1 MVYKKYKTILRIT
14 LIILFAASAFTST
27 SFAVAAAAEPGN
39 LTEQERNW
47 LSQHPQIRLGI
58 DPSWPPFEFIDE
70 SGEYSGISAG
80 FIAEISRRLG
90 IGMAPDG
97 NRSWTET
104 LAAIANRDVDVLP
117 MAAPNEKRAKTML
130 FTHSY
135 IKFPAV
141 LIMRRDTGY
150 IGDLHDMNGQRV
162 GVVDGYVTH
171 DGLLKD
177 YPDIKIA
184 AFSNVTE
191 VLKAVNSKKV
201 NAGLLNLATAT
212 HEMQKLRLDDLKVAA
227 PTEYSFDLAMAVR
240 KDWPELV
247 SILDKTL
254 SGIDKETRRSIK
266 NSWLNVKYEFG
277 IGLSQ
282 VMLWGGSIA
291 AALLLIIGIF
301 FLWNRQLNSRVKA
314 RELLLQQK
322 THDLEERVK
331 EQFCLYSFSSILD
344 KRHIP
349 LETLLHEA
357 VEVIPSGWHYPDIT
371 RARIIIADIVAETR
385 GFQETEWRQSE
396 IITVRGDQ
404 AGTID
409 IVYLEKREQ
418 LDEGAFLIEERSL
431 LTEMSKQLAMVVESR
446 LDEDDLQALNQS
458 LERRVAERTVQL
470 ETAQAQNRLILDS
483 AGEGIF
489 GLDTKGRVTFYN
501 QSAAEMLGYDVKELL
516 GLDMHR
522 AVHYAHA
529 DGSEF
534 DSADC
539 PMRAAYESGKKCSI
553 DDEVLWH
560 KAGHSFPVEYT
571 AVPMHRDGIA
581 VGSVVVFR
589 NIRERKESEARLN
602 ESMQRFRVLFDEAA
616 DAFLILDNGKFS
628 ECNQATVELLGYK
641 DKAELLHKDPAVFS
655 PEFQADGTR
664 SNEKSA
670 EMVQLAYENG
680 GHQFDWLHVKKDGQV
695 FPVDVTLTPIE
706 LDGKAVL
713 LVVWHDLTERVK
725 AAEDINRINFLS
737 DIALELTDSAYWHI
751 DYSDP
756 DYYYQS
762 DRSANM
768 LGEPLK
774 EDKRYHLQDE
784 WFSRLLEAN
793 PETADST
800 AERYQ
805 GAIDGKY
812 PIYESIYAYKRPI
825 DGEIVW
831 VHAAGKTVHDEN
843 DKIRFMYG
851 AYQNITRQKLA
862 EDELQKTEKE
872 FRNTFELAAVGIAHV
887 GLDGTWQKVNQRLC
901 EIVGYTEEEL
911 LKLTFQEITH
921 SDDLDADMN
930 LIQQIIEKEIPSYS
944 KDKRYLHK
952 DGSAVW
958 INVTVA
964 LVCDEAGEPVHFIS
978 VIEDISRR
986 KEMEKEL
993 KMAKNTADAANQA
1006 KSDFL
1011 ANMSHEI
1018 RTPMNAIIG
1027 MSHLALQTK
1036 LDRKQRNYVQKVHR
1050 SAESLLGIINDILD
1064 FSKIEAGKL
1073 EIEHIDFR
1081 LEDVFD
1087 NLANLVG
1094 LKVEEKGLELMFD
1107 VPADLH
1113 TALIGDPLRLGQ
1125 ILINLGNNAV
1135 KFTEQGEIIIGT
1147 KLLETTDKRAKLQFY
1162 VRDSGIGMT
1171 VEQTEKLFRSFSQAD
1186 ASTTRKYGG
1195 TGLGLAISK
1204 NLTEMMGGDIWVESE
1219 PEKGSVFN
1227 FTAWFDLQ
1235 EGELQ
1240 SERANT
1246 SVLGSL
1252 KVLVV
1257 DDNASAREILTSMLT
1272 SFGFHVDQAA
1282 SGTAAIDLL
1291 QAVQNSDPYQLIIMD
1306 WKMSEMD
1313 GVETTRVIQSGSAL
1327 KEVPTV
1333 IMVTAFGREEA
1344 RQAASDVRISNF
1356 LTKPVTPS
1364 TLLDGIMLTMGH
1376 EVKDVTRTASRLS
1389 ETETAIS
1396 FLRGAKVLLVEDNE
1410 INQELALE
1418 LLTSNGMSVEVVNN
1432 GQEAVDLLQ
1441 EESFDG
1447 VLMDCQMPVMDGYE
1461 ATRLLRQQDRYKTLP
1476 ILAMTANAMA
1486 GDREKVIAAGMND
1499 HIAKPINVNDMFSK
1513 MAKWIKPAQPKQV
1526 VFSRSNTQ
1534 QDDEL
1539 PDLPGI
1545 DTTTGLLIAQE
1556 NVSLYRRLLGK
1567 FLQKYSNFRMEF
1579 LQSAETNDRDTMTRI
1594 AHTLKGVAGSI
1605 GAREVQ
1611 TAAEKL
1617 ELACKE
1623 NEPAEAVDELLR
1635 QVESVLSPVI
1645 TSLQQ
1650 LENSPEAKT
1659 NSGEEADPELVSSLL
1674 IRLRELL
1681 QDDDTDATEIIEQ
1694 LENLNTAIIDSA
1706 TLKRL
1711 SVAVGD
1717 YDFEQALK
1725 VLEDIQLSS
1734 DN

>member
-1 MVYKKYKTILRIT
+1 
-14 LIILFAASAFTST
+14 
-27 SFAVAAAAEPGN
+27 
-39 LTEQERNW
+39 
-47 LSQHPQIRLGI
+47 LS
-58 DPSWPPFEFIDE
+58 
-70 SGEYSGISAG
+70 
-80 FIAEISRRLG
+80 
-90 IGMAPDG
+90 MA
-97 NRSWTET
+97 
-104 LAAIANRDVDVLP
+104 
-117 MAAPNEKRAKTML
+117 
-130 FTHSY
+130 
-135 IKFPAV
+135 
-141 LIMRRDTGY
+141 
-150 IGDLHDMNGQRV
+150 
-162 GVVDGYVTH
+162 
-171 DGLLKD
+171 
-177 YPDIKIA
+177 
-184 AFSNVTE
+184 
-191 VLKAVNSKKV
+191 
-201 NAGLLNLATAT
+201 
-212 HEMQKLRLDDLKVAA
+212 
-227 PTEYSFDLAMAVR
+227 
-240 KDWPELV
+240 
-247 SILDKTL
+247 
-254 SGIDKETRRSIK
+254 
-266 NSWLNVKYEFG
+266 
-277 IGLSQ
+277 
-282 VMLWGGSIA
+282 
-291 AALLLIIGIF
+291 
-301 FLWNRQLNSRVKA
+301 
-314 RELLLQQK
+314 
-322 THDLEERVK
+322 
-331 EQFCLYSFSSILD
+331 
-344 KRHIP
+344 
-349 LETLLHEA
+349 
-357 VEVIPSGWHYPDIT
+357 
-371 RARIIIADIVAETR
+371 
-385 GFQETEWRQSE
+385 
-396 IITVRGDQ
+396 
-404 AGTID
+404 
-409 IVYLEKREQ
+409 
-418 LDEGAFLIEERSL
+418 
-431 LTEMSKQLAMVVESR
+431 VESR

-458 LERRVAERTVQL
+458 LEHRVTERTVQL

-489 GLDTKGRVTFYN
+489 GLDTEGRVTFYN

-516 GLDMHR
+516 GHDMHS
-522 AVHYAHA
+522 AVHYAHE
-529 DGSEF
+529 DGSDF
-534 DSADC
+534 DAADC
-539 PMRAAYESGKKCSI
+539 PMRAAQVSGKKRNV
-553 DDEVLWH
+553 DNEVLWH
-560 KAGHSFPVEYT
+560 KDGHSFPVEYT
-571 AVPMHRDGIA
+571 AVPMHRNGTA

-589 NIRERKESEARLN
+589 NIRERKESEARLK

-616 DAFLILDNGKFS
+616 DAFLILDDGKFS

-641 DKAELLHKDPAVFS
+641 DKTELLHKDPADFS
-655 PEFQADGTR
+655 PEFQADGER
-664 SNEKSA
+664 SGEKSA
-670 EMVQLAYENG
+670 EMVQLALENG

-695 FPVDVTLTPIE
+695 FPVEVTLTPIE

-725 AAEDINRINFLS
+725 AAEEINRINFLS
-737 DIALELTDSAYWHI
+737 DIALELTDSGYWHI

-762 DRSANM
+762 DRAAKI
-768 LGEPLK
+768 LGDPLK

-784 WFSRLLEAN
+784 WFSNLLEAN
-793 PETADST
+793 QESAELT

-812 PIYESIYAYKRPI
+812 PSYESIYAYKGPI
-825 DGEIVW
+825 DGKIVW
-831 VHAAGKTVHDEN
+831 VHAAGKIVRDEN

-851 AYQNITRQKLA
+851 AYQDITQKKLA
-862 EDELQKTEKE
+862 EDELQKTEKQ
-872 FRNTFELAAVGIAHV
+872 FRETFELAAVGICNV
-887 GLDGTWQKVNQRLC
+887 GLDGRWLKVNKRLC
-901 EIVGYTEEEL
+901 EIVGYKEEDL
-911 LKLTFQEITH
+911 LSMTFQEITH
-921 SDDLDADMN
+921 PDDLKSDLD
-930 LIQQIIEKEIPSYS
+930 LFQQLMAKKIPSYS
-944 KDKRYLHK
+944 MHKRFIQS
-952 DGSAVW
+952 DGSVIW
-958 INVTVA
+958 VNLTVA
-964 LVCDEAGEPVHFIS
+964 LACDDAGEPTHVIS
-978 VIEDISRR
+978 VLEDISRR

-993 KMAKNTADAANQA
+993 NMAKDAADAANQA

-1027 MSHLALQTK
+1027 MSHLALQTE

-1073 EIEHIDFR
+1073 EMEHIDFR

-1171 VEQTEKLFRSFSQAD
+1171 VEQKEKLFRSFSQAD

-1246 SVLGSL
+1246 SVLGAL

-1257 DDNASAREILTSMLT
+1257 DDNASAREILTTMLA

-1291 QAVQNSDPYQLIIMD
+1291 QAGQNSDPYQLIIMD
-1306 WKMSEMD
+1306 WKMSDMD

-1344 RQAASDVRISNF
+1344 RQAASDVKISNF

-1486 GDREKVIAAGMND
+1486 GDREKVLEAGMND

-1513 MAKWIKPAQPKQV
+1513 MAKWIKPAKPQQA
-1526 VFSRSNTQ
+1526 VFSTTKIQ
-1534 QDDEL
+1534 QNVEL

-1545 DTTTGLLIAQE
+1545 DTVAGLLTAQD

-1567 FLQKYSNFRMEF
+1567 FLQNYSNFEMEF
-1579 LQSAETNDRDTMTRI
+1579 RQSAETNDRETMTRI

-1611 TAAEKL
+1611 AAAEKL
-1617 ELACKE
+1617 ELASIE

-1650 LENSPEAKT
+1650 LEHAPEAET
-1659 NSGEEADPELVSSLL
+1659 NSGEEADPELVGSLL
-1674 IRLRELL
+1674 TRLRELL

-1694 LENLNTAIIDSA
+1694 LEDLNTAIIDSA

-1725 VLEDIQLSS
+1725 VLEDIQL
-1734 DN
+1734 